1 MIKLLGCDF
10 LENIPVL
17 LLKNTVIFPN
27 NIMPLVI
34 GKDVSIYA
42 IKNALVYKEYSLVFV
57 AAEADGSSDRDI
69 QILNKGCIV
78 NILKTIS
85 MPNGNIKVLF
95 EGVSR
100 ASIQKIIEKKNDCL
114 FISANVLETKKKND
128 PIELEAIWRS
138 FYKVYLVYCKH
149 NKKLPE
155 NLVSKDVDSD
165 EIEIIIDTII
175 SHISMKFHNKL
186 ILLSEEML
194 EERIAN
200 LIKIIESEIKI
211 IETEERIRMNMQ
223 AQIETSQKEYYLNEQ
238 LKAIQRE
245 LKKDNEEDYVE
256 ACKKKAKKVKLSK
269 DAIEKLDSEL
279 SKFEQMPST
288 SAESAVVRNYIEWL
302 LALPW
307 ADESKDQIS
316 IVEAK
321 NILDEN
327 HYGLQK
333 IKEHILEIIA
343 AKKFSKKKTTASVL
357 CLVGPPGVGK
367 TSLGRSIAKSLNREF
382 IKISLGGVKDE
393 GEIRGH
399 RRTYVGSMPGKII
412 QGMKKAKTVN
422 PVFLLDEI
430 DKITSNSQGDPSAA
444 LLEVLDFEQNSE
456 FLDNY
461 LDVQYDLSKVFF
473 IGTANL
479 IDNIPYPLLDRM
491 DMIGLSGY
499 TKDEKLE
506 IAKKFIIP
514 KQCLE
519 HNISNERV
527 SFSDE
532 AIEILINE
540 YTKEA
545 GVRALERAVV
555 RCIRKIIQKI
565 LESKDKKKKWNIDKA
580 MVYDL
585 LKVPLIKK
593 ENMIQGV
600 DVFGVATGLAWT
612 EVGGEVLHVEAAIT
626 RPGKGNLILTG
637 HLGDVMQES
646 AQAALT
652 YVRTKARSF
661 GISQS
666 FIAQSDIH
674 VHVPEGA
681 TPKDGPSAGITIAT
695 AIISALTK
703 NPVKNDFAMTGEIT
717 LQGRVLPVGGVKEK
731 LLAAYSYGY
740 KAAVIP
746 KDNEEFLKEDLK
758 DVNFSDKF
766 KIVYAK
772 NMHEVLQNVFIKEF
786 INKKKVKKNI

>member
-1 MIKLLGCDF
+1 MIKHLGCDS
-10 LENIPVL
+10 LENIPVI

-27 NIMPLVI
+27 NIIPLVI
-34 GKDVSIYA
+34 GKEGSVFA
-42 IKNALVYKEYSLVFV
+42 IENALDYKEYKLVFV
-57 AAEADGSSDRDI
+57 ASEAEGSSERDR
-69 QILNKGCIV
+69 QILNKGCLV

-95 EGVSR
+95 EGLSR
-100 ASIQKIIEKKNDCL
+100 ASIEKIIEKKNECL
-114 FISANVLETKKKND
+114 FVSINILETKKKND
-128 PIELEAIWRS
+128 PIELEAIWRN
-138 FYKVYLVYCKH
+138 FYKVYLDYCKH

-155 NLVSKDVDSD
+155 DLVSKDVDFD
-165 EIEIIIDTII
+165 EIELIIDTII
-175 SHISMKFHNKL
+175 SHISMRFNNKL
-186 ILLSEEML
+186 LLFSEEIL
-194 EERIAN
+194 EERITS
-200 LIKIIESEIKI
+200 LINIIEGEIKI
-211 IETEERIRMNMQ
+211 IETEERIRNNMQ
-223 AQIETSQKEYYLNEQ
+223 VQIENSQKEYYLNEQ
-238 LKAIQRE
+238 LKAIQKE
-245 LKKDNEEDYVE
+245 LKKDNEDDYVD
-256 ACKKKAKKVKLSK
+256 ACKKKAKKIKLPK
-269 DAIEKLDSEL
+269 DVIEKLNSEL
-279 SKFEQMPST
+279 SKFEQMPSI
-288 SAESAVVRNYIEWL
+288 SAESAVVRNYIDWI

-307 ADESKDQIS
+307 VEESKDQIS

-343 AKKFSKKKTTASVL
+343 AKKFSKKKTATSVL

-367 TSLGRSIAKSLNREF
+367 TSLGKSVAKSLNREF

-473 IGTANL
+473 IATANL
-479 IDNIPYPLLDRM
+479 IDNIPFPLLDRM
-491 DMIGLSGY
+491 DMVGLSGY
-499 TKDEKLE
+499 TKDEKVE

-514 KQCLE
+514 KQCFE
-519 HNISNERV
+519 HSISNDRI
-527 SFSDE
+527 SFADE

-545 GVRALERAVV
+545 GVRALERCIV
-555 RCIRKIIQKI
+555 RCIRKVIQKI
-565 LESKDKKKKWNIDKA
+565 LENKDKKKWYIDKA
-580 MVYDL
+580 LVYDL

-593 ENMIQGV
+593 ENMIQGAEI
-600 DVFGVATGLAWT
+600 FGVATGLAWT

-652 YVRTKARSF
+652 YVRTKAKNF
-661 GISQS
+661 GVSQTFIS
-666 FIAQSDIH
+666 QSDIH
-674 VHVPEGA
+674 IHVPEGA
-681 TPKDGPSAGITIAT
+681 TPKDGPSAGITIAI
-695 AIISALTK
+695 AIISAMTR
-703 NPVKNDFAMTGEIT
+703 NPVKNDIAMTGEIT

-731 LLAAYSYGY
+731 ILAAYSYGY
-740 KAAVIP
+740 KAAIIP
-746 KDNEEFLKEDLK
+746 RENEEYLKEDLK
-758 DVNFSDKF
+758 DVNLADFF
-766 KIVYAK
+766 KIIYVK
-772 NMHEVLQNVFIKEF
+772 TMHEVLQNVFTKEF
-786 INKKKVKKNI
+786 NAKKKIKKNI